1 MKKKSGANYFASLA
15 IGEEIASL
23 CSQWFAK
30 NNWTPFPF
38 QIKTWKAF
46 LDGKHG
52 LLNAPTGSGKTYALW
67 IPIVLQYLKDN
78 PNYKTKHKKGLK
90 AIWITPLRALSVEIQ
105 QAAQRFADDLGTG
118 LTVGIRSGDTSQSE
132 RAKQKRQMPD
142 LLITT
147 PESLM
152 LLLAS
157 KDYDKTFKDLT
168 AIVVDE
174 WHELLG
180 SKRGVQMELG
190 LSRLKTVAPKL
201 RIWGISATIGNLDE
215 AMDVLLGPSTPPV
228 LSEVEG
234 LENQIT
240 SVVERNR
247 SSAPQIEEKS
257 VLGGDSRLRGN
268 SVLIKAKQK
277 KKIEVRSII
286 PKTMETFPWRGH
298 LGLHL
303 LEEIIPIIKASKTTL
318 IFTNTRGQC
327 EIWFQKILSAHP
339 EFAGEIAMHHGSIAK
354 ETRLWVEQAIR
365 NESLKAV
372 VATSSLDLGVDFA
385 PVETVIQ
392 IGGPKGVAK
401 FLQRAGRSNHRPGE
415 PSVIYFL
422 PTHALELLEASA
434 LKRAV
439 KEDVVEDRMP
449 YLLSFDVLIQYLITL
464 AVGNGFYPKEIF
476 PEIKSTFCFQGI
488 SEDQWRWCL
497 NFITL
502 GSQSLQA
509 YDEYKKVEVMEDGL
523 FKVESRQIAM
533 MHRLSIGTIVSD
545 SMLMVK
551 YVTGGFIGTI
561 EEWFLSKLKPGDSFV
576 FAGRTL
582 ELVRL
587 RQMVAQVRKST
598 KKSGKVASF
607 LGGRLPLSSQMSQ
620 ILREE
625 MQSEADHKRNTP
637 ELKALAD
644 IFNRQ
649 ERESIVPGENE
660 FLIETFKTRDGYHS
674 LFYPFEGRFVH
685 EAMSSL
691 LAYRISLL
699 SPISFSLAYN
709 DYGFE
714 LLSDQ
719 YLDIQ
724 TILDNNLFS
733 PEYLYDDL
741 YKSLN
746 STELARRKFR
756 DIAVI
761 SGMVFQGYPNK
772 VIKTKHLQSNSQLLF
787 DVFRDYEPDNLL
799 YLQAYR
805 ETFEH
810 QLEEGRLRKA
820 LERINS
826 QKIIWKKCEK
836 ATPFSFPI
844 ITDGLRAKL
853 SSEKLADRIKKMTL
867 LLEKG

>member
-1 MKKKSGANYFASLA
+1 MKQSELISIAEDWFQSKNWKS
-15 IGEEIASL
+15 
-23 CSQWFAK
+23 
-30 NNWTPFPF
+30 FPF
-38 QIKTWKAF
+38 QQKTWKGF

-67 IPIVLQYLKDN
+67 VPIVLQYLKEN
-78 PNYKTKHKKGLK
+78 PKYKTKHTKGLK

-118 LTVGIRSGDTSQSE
+118 LTVGIRTGDTSQSE
-132 RAKQKRQMPD
+132 RTKQKRQMPD

-157 KDYDKTFKDLT
+157 KGYNKTFETLT
-168 AIVVDE
+168 AVVVDE

-180 SKRGVQMELG
+180 SKRGVQMELA
-190 LSRLKTVAPKL
+190 LSRLKTVSPKL
-201 RIWGISATIGNLDE
+201 RIWGISATIGNLEE
-215 AMDVLLGPSTPPV
+215 AQDVLLGIG
-228 LSEVEG
+228 SEF
-234 LENQIT
+234 
-240 SVVERNR
+240 R
-247 SSAPQIEEKS
+247 K
-257 VLGGDSRLRGN
+257 N
-268 SVLIKAKQK
+268 SVLIKSAEK
-277 KKIEVRSII
+277 KRIEVRSII
-286 PKTMETFPWRGH
+286 PKKMETFPWRGH

-303 LEEIIPIIKASKTTL
+303 LEEIVPIIKASKTTL

-327 EIWFQKILSAHP
+327 EIWFQKILEKHP
-339 EFAGEIAMHHGSIAK
+339 EFAGEIAMHHGSIGK

-365 NESLKAV
+365 NESLTAV

-385 PVETVIQ
+385 PVETIIQ
-392 IGGPKGVAK
+392 IGGPKGIAK

-422 PTHALELLEASA
+422 PTHALELVEASA

-439 KEDVVEDRMP
+439 KENVVEDRIP
-449 YLLSFDVLIQYLITL
+449 YLLSFDVLIQYLVTL
-464 AVGNGFYPKEIF
+464 AISNGFFPKEIF
-476 PEIKSTFCFQGI
+476 PEIKSTFCFHGI
-488 SEDQWRWCL
+488 TEEQWNWCL

-502 GSQSLQA
+502 GSQSLNA
-509 YDEYKKVEVMEDGL
+509 YDEYKKVEVTEEGL
-523 FKVESRQIAM
+523 FKVQSRQIAM

-545 SMLMVK
+545 SMMLVK
-551 YVTGGFIGTI
+551 YVSGGFIGTI
-561 EEWFLSKLKPGDSFV
+561 EEWFVSKMKPGDTFV

-587 RQMVAQVRKST
+587 RQMVAQVRKSN
-598 KKSGKVASF
+598 KRSAKVVSF
-607 LGGRLPLSSQMSQ
+607 MGGRLPLSSQMSK

-625 MQSEADHKRNTP
+625 LQSEADHKRNTP
-637 ELKALAD
+637 ELKALSP
-644 IFNRQ
+644 IFDRQ

-660 FLIETFKTRDGYHS
+660 FLIETFKTREGYHT

-699 SPISFSLAYN
+699 SPITFSLAYN

-719 YLDIQ
+719 FLDIQ
-724 TILDNNLFS
+724 NVIDNNLFS
-733 PEYLYDDL
+733 SEFLFDDL
-741 YKSLN
+741 QKSLN
-746 STELARRKFR
+746 ATELARRKFR

-772 VIKTKHLQSNSQLLF
+772 VVKTKHLQSNSQLLF

-810 QLEEGRLRKA
+810 QLEEGRLRLA

-826 QKIIWKKCEK
+826 QKIIWKQCEK

-844 ITDGLRAKL
+844 ITDRLREKL

-867 LLEKG
+867 QLMK

>member
-1 MKKKSGANYFASLA
+1 MKQSELISIAEDWFQSKNWKS
-15 IGEEIASL
+15 
-23 CSQWFAK
+23 
-30 NNWTPFPF
+30 FPF
-38 QIKTWKAF
+38 QQKTWKAF
-46 LDGKHG
+46 LNGKHG

-67 IPIVLQYLKDN
+67 VPIVLQYLKEN
-78 PNYKTKHKKGLK
+78 PDYKTKHTKGLK
-90 AIWITPLRALSVEIQ
+90 AIWITPLRALSVEIEQ
-105 QAAQRFADDLGTG
+105 SAQRFADDLETG
-118 LTVGIRSGDTSQSE
+118 LTVGIRTGDTSQSE

-157 KDYDKTFKDLT
+157 KRYDKTFKTLT

-180 SKRGVQMELG
+180 SKRGVQMELA
-190 LSRLKTVAPKL
+190 LSRLKTVSKDL
-201 RIWGISATIGNLDE
+201 RIWGISATIGNLEE
-215 AMDVLLGPSTPPV
+215 AQDVLLGMD
-228 LSEVEG
+228 
-234 LENQIT
+234 
-240 SVVERNR
+240 SVFRKN
-247 SSAPQIEEKS
+247 A
-257 VLGGDSRLRGN
+257 
-268 SVLIKAKQK
+268 VLIKSTQK
-277 KKIEVRSII
+277 SKVEVRSII
-286 PKTMETFPWRGH
+286 PKKMETFPWRGH

-303 LEEIIPIIKASKTTL
+303 LEEIVPIIKASKTTL

-327 EIWFQKILSAHP
+327 EIWFQKILEKHP
-339 EFAGEIAMHHGSIAK
+339 EFAGEIAMHHGSIGK

-385 PVETVIQ
+385 PVETIIQ
-392 IGGPKGVAK
+392 IGGPKGIAK

-422 PTHALELLEASA
+422 PTHALELVEASA

-439 KEDVVEDRMP
+439 KEEVVEDRIP
-449 YLLSFDVLIQYLITL
+449 YLLSFDVLIQYLVTL
-464 AVGNGFYPKEIF
+464 AISNGFFPKEIF
-476 PEIKSTFCFQGI
+476 PEIKNTFCFQGI
-488 SEDQWRWCL
+488 TEEQWNWCL

-509 YDEYKKVEVMEDGL
+509 YDEYKKVEVTPEGL

-545 SMLMVK
+545 SMMLVK
-551 YVTGGFIGTI
+551 YVSGGFIGTI
-561 EEWFLSKLKPGDSFV
+561 EEWFISKMKPGDTFV

-582 ELVRL
+582 ELVRI
-587 RQMVAQVRKST
+587 RQMMAQVRKSS
-598 KKSGKVASF
+598 KKTAKVVSF
-607 LGGRLPLSSQMSQ
+607 MGGRLPLSSQMSK

-625 MQSEADHKRNTP
+625 LQSEADHKRNTP
-637 ELKALAD
+637 ELKALSH
-644 IFNRQ
+644 IFDRQ

-660 FLIETFKTRDGYHS
+660 FLIETFKTREGYHA

-699 SPISFSLAYN
+699 SPITFSLAYN

-719 YLDIQ
+719 FLDIQ
-724 TILDNNLFS
+724 NVIDNNLFS
-733 PEYLYDDL
+733 SEFLFDDL
-741 YKSLN
+741 QKSLN
-746 STELARRKFR
+746 ATELARRKFR

-810 QLEEGRLRKA
+810 QLEEGRLRLA

-826 QKIIWKKCEK
+826 QKIIWKQCEK

-844 ITDGLRAKL
+844 ITDRLREKL

-867 LLEKG
+867 QLMK

>member
-1 MKKKSGANYFASLA
+1 MKQAELISIAEDWFQSKNWKS
-15 IGEEIASL
+15 
-23 CSQWFAK
+23 
-30 NNWTPFPF
+30 FPF
-38 QIKTWKAF
+38 QQKTWKAF
-46 LDGKHG
+46 LNGKHG

-67 IPIVLQYLKDN
+67 VPIVLQYLKEN
-78 PNYKTKHKKGLK
+78 PDYKTKHKKGLK

-118 LTVGIRSGDTSQSE
+118 LTVGIRTGDTSQSE

-157 KDYDKTFKDLT
+157 KGYDKTFKNLT

-180 SKRGVQMELG
+180 SKRGVQMELA
-190 LSRLKTVAPKL
+190 LSRLKTVSKEL
-201 RIWGISATIGNLDE
+201 RIWGISATIGNLEE
-215 AMDVLLGPSTPPV
+215 AQDVLLGTSAP
-228 LSEVEG
+228 LSDQS
-234 LENQIT
+234 L
-240 SVVERNR
+240 SVVER
-247 SSAPQIEEKS
+247 
-257 VLGGDSRLRGN
+257 SRNHSRQN
-268 SVLIKAKQK
+268 SVLIKSTQK
-277 KKIEVRSII
+277 SKVEVRSII
-286 PKTMETFPWRGH
+286 PKKMETFPWRGH

-303 LEEIIPIIKASKTTL
+303 LEEIVPIIKASKTTL

-327 EIWFQKILSAHP
+327 EIWFQKILEKHP
-339 EFAGEIAMHHGSIAK
+339 EFAGEIAMHHGSIGK
-354 ETRLWVEQAIR
+354 DTRLWVEQAIR
-365 NESLKAV
+365 NESLTAV

-385 PVETVIQ
+385 PVETIIQ

-422 PTHALELLEASA
+422 PTHALELVEASA

-439 KEDVVEDRMP
+439 KEDVVEDRIP
-449 YLLSFDVLIQYLITL
+449 YLLSFDVLIQYLVTL
-464 AVGNGFYPKEIF
+464 AVGNGFFPKEIF
-476 PEIKSTFCFQGI
+476 EEVKNTFCFQGI
-488 SEDQWRWCL
+488 TEEQWNWCL
-497 NFITL
+497 NFITI

-509 YDEYKKVEVMEDGL
+509 YDEYKKIEVTAEGL

-545 SMLMVK
+545 SMMLVK
-551 YVTGGFIGTI
+551 YVSGGFIGTI
-561 EEWFLSKLKPGDSFV
+561 EEWFISKMKPGDTFV

-582 ELVRL
+582 ELVRI
-587 RQMVAQVRKST
+587 RQMMAQVRKSS
-598 KKSGKVASF
+598 KKTAKVVSF
-607 LGGRLPLSSQMSQ
+607 MGGRLPLSSQMSK

-625 MQSEADHKRNTP
+625 LQSEADHKRNTP
-637 ELKALAD
+637 ELKALSH
-644 IFNRQ
+644 IFDRQ
-649 ERESIVPGENE
+649 ERESIVPRQNE
-660 FLIETFKTRDGYHS
+660 FLIETFKTREGYHA

-699 SPISFSLAYN
+699 SPITFSLAYN

-719 YLDIQ
+719 FLDIQ
-724 TILDNNLFS
+724 NVIDNNLFS
-733 PEYLYDDL
+733 SEFLFDDL
-741 YKSLN
+741 QKSLN
-746 STELARRKFR
+746 ATELARRKFR

-810 QLEEGRLRKA
+810 QMEEGRLRLA

-826 QKIIWKKCEK
+826 QKIIWKQCEK

-844 ITDGLRAKL
+844 ITDRLREKL
-853 SSEKLADRIKKMTL
+853 SSEKLADRIRRMTL
-867 LLEKG
+867 QLEK

>member
-1 MKKKSGANYFASLA
+1 MKKKSGADCFAPL
-15 IGEEIASL
+15 GVDGEIASL

-78 PNYKTKHKKGLK
+78 PNYKTKHQKGLK

-118 LTVGIRSGDTSQSE
+118 LTVGIRSGDTSQNE

-157 KDYDKTFKDLT
+157 KGYDKTFKDLT

-190 LSRLKTVAPKL
+190 LSRLKTVSPKL

-215 AMDVLLGPSTPPV
+215 AMDVLLGVRFPPS
-228 LSEVEG
+228 
-234 LENQIT
+234 
-240 SVVERNR
+240 
-247 SSAPQIEEKS
+247 
-257 VLGGDSRLRGN
+257 RGN

-286 PKTMETFPWRGH
+286 PKKMETFPWRGH

-303 LEEIIPIIKASKTTL
+303 LEEIIPIINASKTTL

-354 ETRLWVEQAIR
+354 DTRLWVEQAIR

-372 VATSSLDLGVDFA
+372 IATSSLDLGVDFA

-401 FLQRAGRSNHRPGE
+401 FLQRVGRSNHRPGE
-415 PSVIYFL
+415 PSIIYFL

-439 KEDVVEDRMP
+439 KEEVVEDRMP

-488 SEDQWRWCL
+488 TEDQWRWCL

-523 FKVESRQIAM
+523 FKVESRQVAM

-561 EEWFLSKLKPGDSFV
+561 EEWFISKLKPGDSFV

-587 RQMVAQVRKST
+587 RQMVAQVRKSK

-644 IFNRQ
+644 IFDRQ

-826 QKIIWKKCEK
+826 QEIIWKKCEK

-867 LLEKG
+867 LLEKN